1 MCRCKI
7 KFDMSADELLDDGD
21 SLSCQECT
29 ENSSDSDTVKS
40 VKYRER

>member
-1 MCRCKI
+1 MCCGKI

-29 ENSSDSDTVKS
+29 EDSSDTDTVKS